1 MDQVQVE
8 AAMDALVP
16 VTMPDGSVML
26 DLRGT
31 QQDYLV
37 LHVDAFG
44 HRTIQCVPDP
54 RQAAPFVNLPAPTPY
69 AER

>member
-1 MDQVQVE
+1 
-8 AAMDALVP
+8 
-16 VTMPDGSVML
+16 MPDGSVML

-31 QQDYLV
+31 AQDYLV
-37 LHVDAFG
+37 LHVDALG

-54 RQAAPFVNLPAPTPY
+54 RQAAPFVNLPASMPY